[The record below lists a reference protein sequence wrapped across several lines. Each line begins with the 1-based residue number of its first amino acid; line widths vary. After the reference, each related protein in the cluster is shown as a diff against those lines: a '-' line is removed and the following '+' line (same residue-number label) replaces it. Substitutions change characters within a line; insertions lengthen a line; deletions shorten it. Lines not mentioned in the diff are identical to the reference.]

1 MLIIEYTV
9 LPNHKLFNKMMRC
22 TKQKSHQGKI
32 KILRE
37 KYLQLQS
44 QDQANCRFIKINKE
58 L

>member
-1 MLIIEYTV
+1 
-9 LPNHKLFNKMMRC
+9 MRC

-32 KILRE
+32 KILQE

-44 QDQANCRFIKINKE
+44 QDQANCMFIRINKE

>member
-1 MLIIEYTV
+1 
-9 LPNHKLFNKMMRC
+9 MRC